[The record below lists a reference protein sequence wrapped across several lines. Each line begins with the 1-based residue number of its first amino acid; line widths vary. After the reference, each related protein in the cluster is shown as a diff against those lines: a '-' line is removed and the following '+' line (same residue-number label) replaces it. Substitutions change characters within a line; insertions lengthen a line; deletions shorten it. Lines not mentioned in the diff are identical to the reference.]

1 MINGTVAPGFEP
13 VAKAFERN
21 FELGKEHGAA
31 CAVSIGGELV
41 VDLWGGQAAPG
52 RPWQQDTM
60 VNVFSTTKGVSS
72 IAVAHAHSRGLLD
85 FDRPVSS
92 YWPEFAAEGKEGIT
106 VRTLLSHQAG
116 LCAIDAPLDLDAL
129 ADPDRVAVAIGAQ
142 RPAWTPGEQHG
153 YHGISLGWYESE
165 LLRRVDPQHRT
176 IGRYFA
182 EEIAGP
188 LGLDFHIGLPDDIPE
203 DRLARLHAPA
213 YAARMLLNIHKLPPA
228 FVRGFLTP
236 GSLTARTFANPKALG
251 QPARYNDRAMLRL
264 ELPASNGVGTARSI
278 ATVYGDLAIGSPG
291 LGISDATLA
300 NLREPAQDPAKGRF
314 DLVLKQ
320 ESRFSLGVC
329 KPWPGFEFGSP
340 AAFGTP
346 GAGGSF
352 GFADPQVGMG
362 FAYVMNR
369 MDYYLLSDP
378 RELALREAA
387 FTCARKAG

>member
-1 MINGTVAPGFEP
+1 MINGTFAPGFEP

-129 ADPDRVAVAIGAQ
+129 ADPDRVAAAIGAQ

-182 EEIAGP
+182 DEIAGP
-188 LGLDFHIGLPDDIPE
+188 LGLDFYIGLPDDIPE

-278 ATVYGDLAIGSPG
+278 AKVYGDLAIGSPR

-300 NLREPAQDPAKGRF
+300 NLREPAQDPTKGRF

>member
-72 IAVAHAHSRGLLD
+72 IAIAHAHSRGLLD
-85 FDRPVSS
+85 FDSPVAS

-129 ADPDRVAVAIGAQ
+129 ADPDRVAAAIGAQ

-182 EEIAGP
+182 DEIAGP

-203 DRLARLHAPA
+203 DQLARLHAPA

-251 QPARYNDRAMLRL
+251 QPARYNDRTMLRL

-278 ATVYGDLAIGSPG
+278 AKVYGDLAIGSPG

-300 NLREPAQDPAKGRF
+300 NLREAAQDPTKGRF